1 MISRMAQ
8 SPAATSLL
16 CTRRCTSSVRQL
28 SHFVGR
34 SNGAG
39 FSAEYHRTARPDF
52 EMDTLNRRRNT
63 LLAGAALVSFAFV
76 YYSLIYRYGLN
87 LADEGN
93 VGLISQRLMRG
104 ERPFLDISPG
114 YNVLWFYPI
123 STLFRLFGT
132 NLLLMRAY
140 FYGMSTASG
149 LIAFLLLR
157 RLDAPLWLA
166 FVQGL
171 VVFSVTGQ
179 YFKAY
184 IPFLVLSNLF
194 AITLFLTS
202 QRKALLGVG
211 TGLLLGTTY
220 LIRIDMGIFLTVVW
234 FGVIL
239 LHALLLD
246 RRVRLNLI
254 VAGNVLL
261 GVAVMHLPFIYDA
274 YHRHFLQPFAEQYS
288 DVAALILKRSLP
300 QPTQMV
306 ANGQGQTGVAP
317 GHTPGVTVVE
327 NTNAK
332 DQTGAHGPTPAVTV
346 VENHRVTVDK
356 PATFLRRRAFVQI
369 FQKSPRIEYR
379 LLAFLTY
386 IPALVI
392 CALLLAGLYLGLS
405 KRMAVDRWVLFSALL
420 TGCLA
425 AFPQFFFFRPDLPH
439 LIEFMNGGLVALT
452 CAGWLLWSSQGG
464 GRISTTFLITIAL
477 VGVCYLLLTLPNQY
491 GGTLA
496 IRADRHT
503 KFRGANGVDVF
514 LTKAEYEE
522 ANTLFSAT
530 VCNSTKKDYVV
541 SYPYLPGVNF
551 ITARRT
557 FQALLFVDNV
567 TGSQDWQQS
576 EIAKIRMFRP
586 AVIVIDDWPI
596 NGTEESRFSHWAT
609 QMIQFIDS
617 HYRLVASVKNKRVF
631 GLSAP

>member
-1 MISRMAQ
+1 
-8 SPAATSLL
+8 
-16 CTRRCTSSVRQL
+16 
-28 SHFVGR
+28 
-34 SNGAG
+34 
-39 FSAEYHRTARPDF
+39 
-52 EMDTLNRRRNT
+52 MDTVNRRRNT
-63 LLAGAALVSFAFV
+63 LLAGTGLVLFAFV
-76 YYSLIYRYGLN
+76 YYSLIHRYGLN

-104 ERPFLDISPG
+104 ERPFLDVSPG

-140 FYGMSTASG
+140 FYSISTASG
-149 LIAFLLLR
+149 LIAFMLLR

-166 FVQGL
+166 SVQG
-171 VVFSVTGQ
+171 VVVVSVTGQ

-184 IPFLVLSNLF
+184 IPFLVLSHLF

-202 QRKALLGVG
+202 QRKTLLSVG
-211 TGLLLGTTY
+211 SGLLLGTTY
-220 LIRIDMGIFLTVVW
+220 LIRIDIGIFLTAVW
-234 FGVIL
+234 VGVIL

-246 RRVRLNLI
+246 RRLRLNLI
-254 VAGNVLL
+254 VASNLLL
-261 GVAVMHLPFIYDA
+261 GVVVMHLPFIYDA
-274 YHRHFLQPFAEQYS
+274 YHRHFLEPFAGQYS
-288 DVAALILKRSLP
+288 NVAALILNRLLT

-306 ANGQGQTGVAP
+306 ANNQDQTRVAP
-317 GHTPGVTVVE
+317 GHTPAVTKVE
-327 NTNAK
+327 NANENN
-332 DQTGAHGPTPAVTV
+332 QTAAQGPTPAVTV
-346 VENHRVTVDK
+346 VENHPVNVDK
-356 PATFLRRRAFVQI
+356 PATFLRRRAFRQI
-369 FQKSPRIEYR
+369 FRKSLRIEYR
-379 LLAFLTY
+379 LLALLTY

-392 CALLLAGLYLGLS
+392 CALLLTGLYLGLS
-405 KRMAVDRWVLFSALL
+405 KRMAVDRWLLFSALL

-452 CAGWLLWSSQGG
+452 CAGWLLWSSQAGD
-464 GRISTTFLITIAL
+464 RLSTAFLITIAL
-477 VGVCYLLLTLPNQY
+477 VSVCYLLLTLPNQY

-496 IRADRHT
+496 IRAGRHT
-503 KFRGANGVDVF
+503 NFRGANGVDVF
-514 LTKAEYEE
+514 LTKAEYAEV
-522 ANTLFSAT
+522 NTLFSAT

-557 FQALLFVDNV
+557 FQSLLFVDNV
-567 TGSQDWQQS
+567 TGSQDWQQA

-609 QMIQFIDS
+609 QMTQFIDS
-617 HYRLVASVKNKRVF
+617 HYRLVASAKNKRVF
-631 GLSAP
+631 GLLAP